1 MPQITV
7 DYSPRLGDTLD
18 RAALATALHALVVEG
33 SGSHGTCKTFFRA
46 ATETYV
52 VGGEHEDVPVVHV
65 EVALLPGRSE
75 RTVHRLSQRI
85 LALLIERVGDDGV
98 VCSVEVR
105 PLAAYSLHPT
115 RRACASTTGSCGR
128 PAAPSSLSR
137 SAPSGGPRWRV
148 RHRG

>member
-18 RAALATALHALVVEG
+18 RAALATELHALVVEG
-33 SGSHGTCKTFFRA
+33 SGSRGTCKTFFRA

-52 VGGEHEDVPVVHV
+52 MGGEHEDVPVVHV

-75 RTVHRLSQRI
+75 RTMNRLSQRI
-85 LALLIERVGDDGV
+85 LALLVERVGAGGADV

-105 PLAAYSLHPT
+105 PLAAYSLYPT
-115 RRACASTTGSCGR
+115 RREWSARTGARPQRHGCT
-128 PAAPSSLSR
+128 PAA
-137 SAPSGGPRWRV
+137 
-148 RHRG
+148 